1 MSHYVF
7 LLFYF
12 VLYISKF
19 FSIKILTYLFVF
31 CVLGYIFK
39 LNGILFYYV
48 IEYFEPLHQSMYHET
63 WLRINP
69 EVKYS
74 FVAFSFFSFTTFS
87 KYKI

>member
-7 LLFYF
+7 LLFYI

-19 FSIKILTYLFVF
+19 LSIKLLTYFF
-31 CVLGYIFK
+31 IICVLGYTFK
-39 LNGILFYYV
+39 FNGILFYYV
-48 IEYFEPLHQSMYHET
+48 REIFEPLHQSMYHET

-74 FVAFSFFSFTTFS
+74 FVVFSFFPF
-87 KYKI
+87 